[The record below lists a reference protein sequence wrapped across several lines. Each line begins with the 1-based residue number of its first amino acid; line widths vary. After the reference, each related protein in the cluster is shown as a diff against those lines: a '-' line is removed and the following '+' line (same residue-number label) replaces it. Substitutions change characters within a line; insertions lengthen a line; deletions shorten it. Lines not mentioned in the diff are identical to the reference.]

1 MSRALGGGRRAAPV
15 LRAGSSA
22 GPRAEPRTGNRN
34 HGPSRILFSGYA
46 PVHFVCF
53 QPLYQRL
60 RRLKGVEVFFS
71 GGRDSDPVTGTPGLT
86 ARQLYAPFHIAP
98 ARVLT
103 LEQIRTRK
111 FDLVLCAHVSGYF
124 PEEEKERIQLF
135 HGVSFR
141 NMAVRRDVLVYDR
154 LFLVGPYMRRLFTD
168 KQLLRDSDPRLV
180 NIGFPKL
187 DRLVDGTLDRR
198 AILNRLGFSGR
209 RPVVLY
215 APTGQKDNS
224 LEHTGEAVLERL
236 RATGKYDILVKLH
249 DHPRDRV
256 TDWPAR
262 LRPLLDRHTRL
273 VTDYDVVPYL
283 FVADLLISDA
293 SSVSNEYALLN
304 RPMVFLDVPQLLDSM
319 KKKGVALDLD
329 TWGRK
334 GGVTTR
340 WPDEAVEA
348 VGWSLAHPRSGSD
361 VRWEMARDL
370 FFNPGQATAAALGWI
385 QRRLGSTL
393 GG

>member
-1 MSRALGGGRRAAPV
+1 MKHSNNR
-15 LRAGSSA
+15 LR
-22 GPRAEPRTGNRN
+22 
-34 HGPSRILFSGYA
+34 RILFSGYA

-53 QPLYQRL
+53 QSLYQRL
-60 RRLKGVEVFFS
+60 RRLKGVEVFLS
-71 GGRDSDPVTGTPGLT
+71 GGRDADPLTG
-86 ARQLYAPFHIAP
+86 ARAMNAAELYAPFRIP
-98 ARVLT
+98 ANRILT
-103 LEQIRTRK
+103 LDQIKTQS
-111 FDLVLCAHVSGYF
+111 FDLVFCAHVSGYF
-124 PEEEKERIQLF
+124 PKEEKERIQLF

-154 LFLVGPYMRRLFTD
+154 LLLVGPYMRRLFTEQ
-168 KQLLRDSDPRLV
+168 QLLRDTDARLV

-187 DRLVDGTLDRR
+187 DRLVDGTLDRKT
-198 AILNRLGFSGR
+198 ILTRLGLSGR

-224 LEHTGEAVLERL
+224 LEHTGEAMLERL
-236 RATGKYDILVKLH
+236 KATGKYDILIKLH
-249 DHPRDRV
+249 DHPRDRT
-256 TDWPAR
+256 TDWPRR
-262 LRPLLDRHTRL
+262 LKPLLDRHTKL

-304 RPMVFLDVPQLLDSM
+304 RPMVFLDVPQLLVSM
-319 KKKGVALDLD
+319 EKKGVALDLD

-348 VGWSLAHPRSGSD
+348 VAWCLAHRRHGAAIRRS
-361 VRWEMARDL
+361 MARDL
-370 FFNPGQATAAALGWI
+370 FYNPGRATEAALRWT
-385 QRRLGSTL
+385 QERLGLVSERAN
-393 GG
+393 GSRPRSD